1 MNIQQLLSSSKPFKT
16 FYREVDPETLY
27 MELPCGKVAIADA
40 HDDGVSE
47 FDSDFKFDVSDLAAT
62 DWEFV

>member
-1 MNIQQLLSSSKPFKT
+1 MNIQQLLSNGKPFKT

-27 MELPCGKVAIADA
+27 VELPCGKIARADA

-47 FDSDFKFDVSDLAAT
+47 FETDFKFDVNDLAAT

>member
-1 MNIQQLLSSSKPFKT
+1 MNIQQLLSNGKPYRT
-16 FYREVDPETLY
+16 FYRTGNTELLY
-27 MELPCGKVAIADA
+27 MELPCGKIAIADA

-47 FDSDFKFDVSDLAAT
+47 FETDFQFDVNDLVAT